1 MDSAG
6 HRKRVFAGNAQ
17 KTILRS
23 LWAAGDKPNA
33 ISFLI
38 SSFETA
44 LTSLILGHSVLL
56 LSFQTLNTELSKKLE
71 LQTQRLELVVT
82 QNMANGVSGDVTN
95 LSEEQEAYF
104 VDEGDE
110 VCIICF

>member
-1 MDSAG
+1 ML
-6 HRKRVFAGNAQ
+6 RKQFSEVSELQVINQVPSR
-17 KTILRS
+17 
-23 LWAAGDKPNA
+23 
-33 ISFLI
+33 FL
-38 SSFETA
+38 SQSFETA

-82 QNMANGVSGDVTN
+82 QNMANEVSGDVTN
-95 LSEEQEAYF
+95 LNEEQEAYF